1 MSRGGSAPGKRGGV
15 RAARWGSCPPPSVAP
30 DGRVGFWR
38 VSGDGFGG
46 LGANECAPRTSRGQ
60 VRFLCPPLGLAGFGF
75 VPL

>member
-1 MSRGGSAPGKRGGV
+1 MEGAAACAQRALGIVPSALRCCCGSGA
-15 RAARWGSCPPPSVAP
+15 
-30 DGRVGFWR
+30 GFWR

-60 VRFLCPPLGLAGFGF
+60 VRFLCPPRANVAFDGF